1 MAFYFK
7 KKKKYALNIQCCI
20 LHLPERKVKTSRK
33 GKETAHTTTPNNTT
47 KYCIQISEE
56 YSETK
61 KKNFKSEYIL
71 ISSR

>member
-1 MAFYFK
+1 M
-7 KKKKYALNIQCCI
+7 
-20 LHLPERKVKTSRK
+20 PERKVKTNRK
-33 GKETAHTTTPNNTT
+33 GKETANTTTPNNTT
-47 KYCIQISEE
+47 KHCIQISEE